1 MADETP
7 QTTGAPGSAPQPQPQ
22 VPQAPQDAPQAGT
35 PVPPAPQG
43 AAATS
48 GPAVPVPT
56 GAQGGATAPAPQ
68 QPATGAQ
75 ASSAAS
81 GSYVGPTSVSKS
93 KKPLFKQ
100 TILIIVAV
108 AVAIVCLIA
117 GGFVG
122 SSRENSRI
130 RNLSD
135 DDLKSEFGYVRQEN
149 VPSNSNS
156 TKGKTNS
163 KKNSGSGS
171 TGTELTGDVSSD
183 WQDCEF
189 SIDGH
194 KFKLGESTLGD
205 LMSQAGWEFE
215 DAGYDDGYV
224 VNPDQTLTGIT
235 LKNDDYSYVYITLA
249 VTNDSKDQMDI
260 KDCKLSGF
268 SASYS
273 TNSKQSPT
281 IVLAGEITL
290 GKTSYDD
297 AKAAISNT
305 PSSENSGSGYQSM
318 TFTSRDYTASL
329 SLSFLDHNNNV
340 LSSVTMN
347 KRI

>member
-7 QTTGAPGSAPQPQPQ
+7 QTPGVPGGVPQPQT
-22 VPQAPQDAPQAGT
+22 PQAPQGVPQAGA
-35 PVPPAPQG
+35 PVPPQQQSAPG
-43 AAATS
+43 PAAA
-48 GPAVPVPT
+48 PT
-56 GAQGGATAPAPQ
+56 GAQGGAAAPPPQ
-68 QPATGAQ
+68 QPTVGTQPGA
-75 ASSAAS
+75 AP
-81 GSYVGPTSVSKS
+81 GGPVGPTSAPKP
-93 KKPLFKQ
+93 KKPFPKQ

-149 VPSNSNS
+149 IPSSNGS

-163 KKNSGSGS
+163 QKNSDGGSS
-171 TGTELTGDVSSD
+171 GTELTGDVSSD

-215 DAGYDDGYV
+215 DASYDDGYV
-224 VNPDQTLTGIT
+224 VNPDQTLMGIT
-235 LKNDDYSYVYITLA
+235 LRNGDYNYVYIGVS
-249 VTNDSKDQMDI
+249 VTNDSEDQMDI

-268 SASYS
+268 NATYSAQL
-273 TNSKQSPT
+273 KDAPT
-281 IVLAGEITL
+281 IVIAGGITL
-290 GKTSYDD
+290 GQTSYDD
-297 AKAAISNT
+297 AKAAISDT
-305 PSSENSGSGYQSM
+305 PSNEGSSGSYQSM
-318 TFTSRDYTASL
+318 TFASRDYTTNL
-329 SLSFLDHNNNV
+329 SLGFSTSNDGA
-340 LSSVTMN
+340 LSSISMT